1 MKKENKK
8 RCPRCKVLT
17 PINEIYE
24 RIDPYQ
30 KEINDIEVI
39 EEMCN
44 QCEEELRDE
53 I

>member
-1 MKKENKK
+1 MKKL
-8 RCPRCKVLT
+8 CPRCNT
-17 PINEIYE
+17 FQQENEIYE

-30 KEINDIEVI
+30 KEINDIEMI

-44 QCEEELRDE
+44 QCEEELKGD